1 MDNKTFSQI
10 HHIGAV
16 VKDIEKSMEY
26 LSSLGIGPW
35 GPMPG
40 KPFAGDKKKLRGKP
54 ADYKLTARFAP
65 LGPIQLEL
73 VQPLGG
79 ECVQKEF
86 LEKRGEGVNHLG
98 FLVKDIDK
106 KVAELAKQGL
116 NVIQSGPGPTKGGFA
131 YLDTEAGCGITLELV
146 EWDED

>member
-1 MDNKTFSQI
+1 MDNKVFSQL
-10 HHIGAV
+10 HHVGAV
-16 VKDIEKSMEY
+16 VKDMEKSVAY

-40 KPFAGDKKKLRGKP
+40 KPFVGNKKLRGEP
-54 ADYKLTARFAP
+54 ADYKLMARFAP

-79 ECVQKEF
+79 ECVQQEF
-86 LEKRGEGVNHLG
+86 LRNKGEGINHLG

-106 KVAELAKQGL
+106 RVAELGKEGI

-131 YLDTEAGCGITLELV
+131 YLDTEPACGITLELV
-146 EWDED
+146 EWDKD

>member
-1 MDNKTFSQI
+1 MDSNTFSQF

-16 VKDIEKSMEY
+16 VKDIQKSMDY

-40 KPFAGDKKKLRGKP
+40 KPFMGNKKLRGKP
-54 ADYKLTARFAP
+54 ADYKLMARFAP

-79 ECVQKEF
+79 ECVQQEF

-106 KVAELAKQGL
+106 TVAELAKQGV
-116 NVIQSGPGPTKGGFA
+116 NVIQSGPGTTKGGFA
-131 YLDTEAGCGITLELV
+131 YLDTEAACGLTLELV